1 MKKKN
6 KIPLIELIKVKSITN
21 KRGEPIADQF
31 IIWTP
36 EGRYLQSF
44 GSFIA
49 FVPIS
54 TFIDKVLIN
63 TTCWSNQIY
72 KDIYAIDQ
80 FLGEGKIETQKK
92 INEGDYLLVIKI

>member
-1 MKKKN
+1 MKTKN

-21 KRGEPIADQF
+21 KHGDPVADQF

-44 GSFIA
+44 GSYIA

-54 TFIDKVLIN
+54 TFIDKVLIK
-63 TTCWSNQIY
+63 TSCWSNQIY

-92 INEGDYLLVIKI
+92 IDEGDYLLTNRI